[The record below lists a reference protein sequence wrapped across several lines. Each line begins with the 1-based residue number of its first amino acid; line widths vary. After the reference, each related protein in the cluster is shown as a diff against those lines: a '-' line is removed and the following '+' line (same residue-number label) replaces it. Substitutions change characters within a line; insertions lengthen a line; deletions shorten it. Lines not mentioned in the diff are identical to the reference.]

1 MAINQMVKERWSCIL
16 VVQNKAA
23 SDISLQE
30 GYVKAVSCTFFYK
43 ALLTKFGRMLNIAP
57 FLCFC
62 SELLRQ
68 KGITRKRAIKH
79 PGTPCCC
86 SSTKTQTGLSNI
98 LWSNFENDLSIF
110 MYSVRKCVVQLHIL
124 SLCCCWLSL
133 SEYFCIL
140 LLPRSPSVTTT
151 SVWEFLHHSIMR
163 KILALS
169 CGNQEQTI
177 LTLLEP
183 TFEMSLL
190 FLR

>member
-1 MAINQMVKERWSCIL
+1 MVLHLGGAEQSCIWYIVARRL
-16 VVQNKAA
+16 RK
-23 SDISLQE
+23 
-30 GYVKAVSCTFFYK
+30 GCFMYFFYK

-183 TFEMSLL
+183 AFEMSLL
-190 FLR
+190 LLR